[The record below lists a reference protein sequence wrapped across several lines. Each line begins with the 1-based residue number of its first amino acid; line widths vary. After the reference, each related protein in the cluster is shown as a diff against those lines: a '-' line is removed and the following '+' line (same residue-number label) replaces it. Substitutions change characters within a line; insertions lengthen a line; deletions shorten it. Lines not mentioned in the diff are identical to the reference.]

1 MPCNKDPASRDFC
14 FYDNLLIMSILNKVK
29 SIFGDENASFLKKA
43 EAVVKQV
50 NSLEEKFLNVPIEDF
65 PKYTNELKERI
76 KNGEDLDTILPEA
89 FAMVREVAKRTR
101 GERHYDV
108 QIVGGYAMHKG
119 AIAEMKTGEGKTLV
133 ATLPM
138 YLNALTGKGAHLVTV
153 NDFLA
158 RRDATWMGQIYD
170 ALGLSVGVINSEN
183 VSYLY
188 DRTADPEKDKLRDEV
203 GSFKI
208 VYDFLKPCSRKEAY
222 DADITYGTN
231 NEFGFDYLRDN
242 LTQSKYGI
250 VQRGHS
256 FAVVDEIDS
265 ILIDEAR
272 TPLIISAPAEDSGEL
287 YVRFADIAKQLKPEE
302 HYGVD
307 EKLKAITLNDEG
319 ISFTEKILGVEN
331 IYTEQGIKYVHHL
344 ETAVRA
350 QALFH
355 NDKEYVVNNG
365 EIIIIDQSTGRM
377 MPGRRFNQGLHQALE
392 AKEGVEI
399 KQETKTVASITY
411 QNYFKFYKK
420 LSGMTGTAKTS
431 QEEFYTVYGLDVITI
446 PTNKPIARI
455 DADDLIFQ
463 TEKGKF
469 KAIARKI
476 KEVSSTGQPILI
488 GTISIERSE
497 MLSGFLK
504 HEGVSHTILN
514 AKRHESEGEI
524 VAQAGRKGSV
534 TIATNMAGRGIDI
547 KLGGEPTTKEHS
559 EEIKSLGGLFV
570 LGTERHESRRIDN
583 QLRGRSGRQGDPG
596 ETQFYVSLED
606 DLMRIFGGDKL
617 KTMMG
622 RFGIP
627 EDEPIKNK
635 FVSNAIE
642 TAQKKIEGFNFDS
655 RKHTLEYDNV
665 LNTQRNAIYD
675 RRRKM
680 LFSDNQEIK
689 DLILDI
695 SSDKE
700 KMEETISAKIKEV
713 GEGPFW
719 DTVRRIVLYVT
730 DLLWVDHLESMDY
743 VRSSVNLRA
752 YGQREPLVEYKKEGL
767 IRFNQMEMAF
777 KDQVLS
783 LIDTIKEAPQVQAE
797 PIEKKKEYVT
807 SGGGTENLETTGTII
822 NSEMDNIGRN
832 DIVIIQKGDETKEM
846 KYKKAEALLVEG
858 WTIKEVKK

>member
-1 MPCNKDPASRDFC
+1 
-14 FYDNLLIMSILNKVK
+14 MSILSKVK
-29 SIFGDENASFLKKA
+29 SVFGDENTSFLTKS
-43 EAVVKQV
+43 EAVVKEV
-50 NSLEEKFLNVPIEDF
+50 NSLEEKFSNIPIEDF
-65 PKYTNELKERI
+65 PKHTNELKERLN
-76 KNGEDLDTILPEA
+76 KGETLDDILPEA

-108 QIVGGYAMHKG
+108 QIIGGYAMHKG
-119 AIAEMKTGEGKTLV
+119 RIAEMKTGEGKTLV

-138 YLNALTGKGAHLVTV
+138 YLNALAGKGAHLVTV

-170 ALGLSVGVINSEN
+170 ALGLTVGIVNSQN
-183 VSYLY
+183 ISYLY
-188 DRTADPEKDKLRDEV
+188 DRTADLEKDKIRDEV
-203 GSFKI
+203 GSFKV

-242 LTQSKYGI
+242 LSQSKYGI
-250 VQRGHS
+250 VQRGHFFS
-256 FAVVDEIDS
+256 VVDEIDS

-287 YVRFADIAKQLKPEE
+287 YVRFADIAKQLHPQE

-307 EKLKAITLNDEG
+307 EKLRAITLNDAG
-319 ISFTEKILGVEN
+319 IELAEKILGMEN
-331 IYTEQGIKYVHHL
+331 IYTQQGIKYVHHL
-344 ETAVRA
+344 ETAIRA
-350 QALFH
+350 EALFH

-365 EIIIIDQSTGRM
+365 EVIIIDQSTGRM

-392 AKEGVEI
+392 AKEHVEI

-446 PTNKPIARI
+446 PTNKAIARI
-455 DADDLIFQ
+455 DAQDLIFQ

-469 KAIARKI
+469 KAIATKI
-476 KEVSSTGQPILI
+476 KEINSTGQPILV

-497 MLSGFLK
+497 LLSDYLK
-504 HEGVSHTILN
+504 EQGVPHTILN

-547 KLGGEPTTKEHS
+547 KLGGEPTIKEHS

-617 KTMMG
+617 KAMMG

-665 LNTQRNAIYD
+665 LNTQRGAIYE

-680 LFSDNQEIK
+680 LFSENAEIK
-689 DLILDI
+689 EFVVGM
-695 SSDKE
+695 SSEKE
-700 KMEETISAKIKEV
+700 KIEKMIEAKIKEV
-713 GEGPFW
+713 GEDLFW
-719 DTVRRIVLYVT
+719 DTARRIILYVT
-730 DLLWVDHLESMDY
+730 DLLWVEHLETMDY
-743 VRSSVNLRA
+743 IRSSVNLRA

-767 IRFNQMEMAF
+767 TRFNQMEQMF
-777 KDQVLS
+777 NDQVLS
-783 LIDTIKEAPQVQAE
+783 LMDTIKEAAPQAE
-797 PIEKKKEYVT
+797 VVEEKKEYIT
-807 SGGGTENLETTGTII
+807 SGGGTENSETTGTKI
-822 NSEMDNIGRN
+822 NTEMDNVGRN
-832 DIVIIQKGDETKEM
+832 DIVVIQKGTETKEM
-846 KYKKAEALLVEG
+846 KYKKAEQLLGDG
-858 WTIKEVKK
+858 WIIKEVKK